1 MDERLEQFVAEMKQ
15 KSFLI
20 KFAAMCGCVFAI
32 IAWTLLVIATV
43 LWFFVILA
51 NALMDGAIAL
61 LWLIPWCAVASVLIT
76 SFLVAV
82 AAGIFDW

>member
-43 LWFFVILA
+43 LWFLSY
-51 NALMDGAIAL
+51 LQ
-61 LWLIPWCAVASVLIT
+61 T
-76 SFLVAV
+76 R
-82 AAGIFDW
+82 